1 MRRRLALF
9 AAAVTLT
16 TGCGYNT
23 IQTLDE
29 QVNTAKGQI
38 EVQLQRRAD
47 LIPNLVNTVK
57 GYARQEQQ
65 IFTDVARAQA
75 VLTGALARPGG
86 TDPEELA
93 NANAN
98 LSRTLVPFFAFAQ
111 AYPQLKSDQ
120 QFIRLQDELTGTE
133 NRIGVARQD
142 YNQAVQQYNTYIR
155 RFPAALT
162 AKATGAQPRKYFEVT
177 DASARTVPT
186 VDMSDVGRPTTTTGA
201 PSTNAPAGGAA
212 TTTTPPA
219 TTTTPPRPTP

>member
-1 MRRRLALF
+1 MRRRIALLTTVAALA
-9 AAAVTLT
+9 V

-23 IQTLDE
+23 IQTYDE

-177 DASARTVPT
+177 DAGARTAPT
-186 VDMSDVGRPTTTTGA
+186 VDMSDVGRPTTT
-201 PSTNAPAGGAA
+201 APAGGAT
-212 TTTTPPA
+212 TTTTPAAPPPR
-219 TTTTPPRPTP
+219 TTP

>member
-1 MRRRLALF
+1 MHASTRRRIALL
-9 AAAVTLT
+9 AAAATL

-57 GYARQEQQ
+57 GYARQEQT

-86 TDPEELA
+86 ADPEELA

-133 NRIGVARQD
+133 NRISVARQD

-177 DASARTVPT
+177 DAGARTAPK
-186 VDMSDVGRPTTTTGA
+186 VDMTDVGQPTPPTAAPTT
-201 PSTNAPAGGAA
+201 
-212 TTTTPPA
+212 PA
-219 TTTTPPRPTP
+219 TPAQPTTRTP

>member
-1 MRRRLALF
+1 MPLPTRRRFALLAAALAL
-9 AAAVTLT
+9 

-47 LIPNLVNTVK
+47 LIPNLVSTVK
-57 GYARQEQQ
+57 GYAKQEQT

-120 QFIRLQDELTGTE
+120 QFLRLQDELTGTE

-177 DASARTVPT
+177 DASARTVPK
-186 VDMSDVGRPTTTTGA
+186 VDMTDVGQPM
-201 PSTNAPAGGAA
+201 
-212 TTTTPPA
+212 PPA
-219 TTTTPPRPTP
+219 TSPATPSATPPTPAQPAPRNP

>member
-1 MRRRLALF
+1 MHASTRRRIALL
-9 AAAVTLT
+9 AAAATL

-98 LSRTLVPFFAFAQ
+98 LSRSLVPFFAFAQ

-186 VDMSDVGRPTTTTGA
+186 VDMSDVGRPTTT
-201 PSTNAPAGGAA
+201 NAPAGGAA

-219 TTTTPPRPTP
+219 TTTTPPRTTP

>member
-1 MRRRLALF
+1 MSVPSRRRIALL
-9 AAAVTLT
+9 AAALALT

-98 LSRTLVPFFAFAQ
+98 LSRSLVPFFAFAQ

-186 VDMSDVGRPTTTTGA
+186 VDMSDVGRPTTT
-201 PSTNAPAGGAA
+201 NAPAGGAA

-219 TTTTPPRPTP
+219 TTTTPPRTTP

>member
-1 MRRRLALF
+1 MRRRIALLTTVAALA
-9 AAAVTLT
+9 V

-23 IQTLDE
+23 IQTYDE

-47 LIPNLVNTVK
+47 LIPNLVSTVK
-57 GYARQEQQ
+57 GYAKQEQT

-93 NANAN
+93 NANAG
-98 LSRTLVPFFAFAQ
+98 LTRALTPFFTFAQ

-120 QFIRLQDELTGTE
+120 QFLRLQDELTGTE

-142 YNQAVQQYNTYIR
+142 YNSAVQQYNTYIR
-155 RFPAALT
+155 KFPAALT

-177 DASARTVPT
+177 DAGARTVPK
-186 VDMSDVGRPTTTTGA
+186 VDMSDVGQP
-201 PSTNAPAGGAA
+201 
-212 TTTTPPA
+212 TPPA
-219 TTTTPPRPTP
+219 GATTSTAPRPTP

>member
-1 MRRRLALF
+1 MRLRIALL
-9 AAAVTLT
+9 AAAVSL

-29 QVNTAKGQI
+29 QVNTAQGQI
-38 EVQLQRRAD
+38 ETQLQRRAD
-47 LIPNLVNTVK
+47 LIPNLVSTVK
-57 GYARQEQQ
+57 GYAKQEQT

-86 TDPEELA
+86 ADPEELA

-98 LSRTLVPFFAFAQ
+98 LSRSLVPFFAFAQ

-133 NRIGVARQD
+133 NRIAVARQD

-177 DASARTVPT
+177 DAGARTVPK
-186 VDMSDVGRPTTTTGA
+186 VDMSDVGQPTPAAT
-201 PSTNAPAGGAA
+201 APAAGQ
-212 TTTTPPA
+212 TTTTP
-219 TTTTPPRPTP
+219 TPPPTPTPQPAQPTTRRP